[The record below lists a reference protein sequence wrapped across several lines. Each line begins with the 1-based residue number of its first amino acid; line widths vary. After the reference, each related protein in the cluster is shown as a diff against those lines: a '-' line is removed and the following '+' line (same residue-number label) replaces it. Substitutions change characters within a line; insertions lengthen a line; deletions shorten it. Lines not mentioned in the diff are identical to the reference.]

1 MSIAHTPPESKRIF
15 LNFSDFLLRA
25 AGGCA
30 KGWIRMTERTTV
42 QIFGDSIM
50 KGVWYDGNAGRY
62 RLVRDRF
69 AALEEY
75 TVENRAVMGMTVV
88 GGWETMQKRL
98 HDPDSAV
105 VLLEFGGNDCDYSW
119 QEIAA
124 DPTGVHRPH
133 TDRDVFVSQYAQLVE
148 YAQNQGAAVFLCNLV
163 PLDAHR
169 YMDWITRACDRDAVL
184 SWLGDA
190 SMLYRWQEYYNRAVE
205 ELAYRYGCPM
215 IDVRSAFLS
224 SHRYPQLLCADGI
237 HPSPAGHAM
246 IDTLIAE
253 RIHAET
259 AVKAN
264 VAV

>member
-88 GGWETMQKRL
+88 GGWETMQNRL
-98 HDPDSAV
+98 HDPD
-105 VLLEFGGNDCDYSW
+105 
-119 QEIAA
+119 
-124 DPTGVHRPH
+124 
-133 TDRDVFVSQYAQLVE
+133 
-148 YAQNQGAAVFLCNLV
+148 
-163 PLDAHR
+163 
-169 YMDWITRACDRDAVL
+169 
-184 SWLGDA
+184 
-190 SMLYRWQEYYNRAVE
+190 
-205 ELAYRYGCPM
+205 
-215 IDVRSAFLS
+215 
-224 SHRYPQLLCADGI
+224 
-237 HPSPAGHAM
+237 
-246 IDTLIAE
+246 
-253 RIHAET
+253 
-259 AVKAN
+259 
-264 VAV
+264 

>member
-1 MSIAHTPPESKRIF
+1 M
-15 LNFSDFLLRA
+15 
-25 AGGCA
+25 
-30 KGWIRMTERTTV
+30 

-50 KGVWYDGNAGRY
+50 KGVWYDGDAGRY

-88 GGWETMQKRL
+88 GGWEAMQKRL
-98 HDPDSAV
+98 Q
-105 VLLEFGGNDCDYSW
+105 EFGGNDCDYNW
-119 QEIAA
+119 QEIAD
-124 DPTGVHRPH
+124 DPTGSHHPH

-148 YAQNQGAAVFLCNLV
+148 YAQDQGAAVFLCNLV
-163 PLDAHR
+163 PLDAQR
-169 YMDWITRACDRDAVL
+169 YMDWITRACDRNAVL

-205 ELAYRYGCPM
+205 ELAYRYDCPM

-246 IDTLIAE
+246 IDTLIAD

-259 AVKAN
+259 AVAAN

>member
-1 MSIAHTPPESKRIF
+1 
-15 LNFSDFLLRA
+15 
-25 AGGCA
+25 
-30 KGWIRMTERTTV
+30 
-42 QIFGDSIM
+42 
-50 KGVWYDGNAGRY
+50 
-62 RLVRDRF
+62 
-69 AALEEY
+69 
-75 TVENRAVMGMTVV
+75 
-88 GGWETMQKRL
+88 
-98 HDPDSAV
+98 
-105 VLLEFGGNDCDYSW
+105 
-119 QEIAA
+119 
-124 DPTGVHRPH
+124 
-133 TDRDVFVSQYAQLVE
+133 
-148 YAQNQGAAVFLCNLV
+148 
-163 PLDAHR
+163 
-169 YMDWITRACDRDAVL
+169 MDWITRACDRDAVL